1 MYMIIQSRT
10 SIIIAVVINN
20 FAGYVSV
27 VENEVCVKNDKH
39 FNIL

>member
-27 VENEVCVKNDKH
+27 
-39 FNIL
+39 ILGGE